1 LSSVNKAILVGRLG
15 RDPEVRY
22 TGSGQ
27 AVANLSLATAERFK
41 DKQGE
46 YQERTEWHRITA
58 WGRLAEIVQQYTH
71 KGSMIYVEGRI
82 ETRKYEKDGVE
93 RYSTEI
99 VAQSIQLLGSK
110 GDNGSPASGQESDAA
125 EPAAETETDDI
136 PF

>member
-1 LSSVNKAILVGRLG
+1 MSSVNKAILVGRLG

-110 GDNGSPASGQESDAA
+110 NDNASPASGQESDAA
-125 EPAAETETDDI
+125 EVETDEI

>member
-1 LSSVNKAILVGRLG
+1 MSSVNKAILVGRLG

-110 GDNGSPASGQESDAA
+110 GDNGSGQESDAA
-125 EPAAETETDDI
+125 EVETDDI